1 MGGRSVDKNLTHLFL
16 LHSFFS
22 GEKLFCSRW
31 WLKSAVKEP
40 LRQIVVNIMVLL
52 TLIGL
57 PARTTEALAEPWTRK
72 GCGKTQH
79 GMSY

>member
-1 MGGRSVDKNLTHLFL
+1 M
-16 LHSFFS
+16 
-22 GEKLFCSRW
+22 
-31 WLKSAVKEP
+31 AVKEP
-40 LRQIVVNIMVLL
+40 LRQIVVNMMVLL